1 MTTQKTEI
9 AIAGA
14 GIVGLA
20 MAYTAAR
27 QGLKVTVFERS
38 SRAVGASIRNFGMI
52 WPIGQTA
59 GKMYARAM
67 KSRETYLSLAPKA
80 GFWLAENGSLHLA
93 HHPDEMAVL
102 EEFVATAPE
111 NEFKTTLLT
120 DKNKI
125 TAKSAAVKTESLLG
139 ALWSETELNVDSRE
153 VIAKLPAFL
162 EKEYGVEFHF
172 DTMIT
177 DVSMPY
183 FKAGNQAWTAEKL
196 FICSGADFETLY
208 PQVFAQAPI
217 TKCKL
222 QMMRTVPQA
231 DNWRIGASLCGGL
244 TLLHY
249 ASFKHCQ
256 SLQALNQRIE
266 QTMPDY
272 KKFGIHVLVSQNGL
286 GEVILGDSHEYGQ
299 TPDPFDKDEID
310 QLVLKYLDTFAHFPQ
325 PQIAAR
331 WHGIYPKLTDGNT
344 DFVHEPEKD
353 VLIVNG
359 LGGAGMTLSFGLAAE
374 IFEEK
379 FALTFNS

>member
-1 MTTQKTEI
+1 MATHKTEI

-59 GKMYARAM
+59 GKMYARAI
-67 KSRETYLSLAPKA
+67 KSRATYLELAPKA

-93 HHPDEMAVL
+93 HHADEMAVL

-111 NEFKTTLLT
+111 NEYKTTLLT
-120 DKNKI
+120 GKHKI
-125 TAKSAAVKTESLLG
+125 VNKSAAVKTENLLG

-172 DTMIT
+172 DTGIT

-183 FKAGNQAWTAEKL
+183 FKAGDQTWTAEKL

-208 PQVFAQAPI
+208 PQVFTQAPI

-222 QMMRTVPQA
+222 QMMRTVPQV

-249 ASFKHCQ
+249 SSFKHCQ

-310 QLVLKYLDTFAHFPQ
+310 QLVLKYLDTFAYFPQ
-325 PQIAAR
+325 PHIAAR
-331 WHGIYPKLTDGNT
+331 WHGIYPKLTDGST

-353 VLIVNG
+353 VLIING
-359 LGGAGMTLSFGLAAE
+359 
-374 IFEEK
+374 
-379 FALTFNS
+379 